1 MSELRFRLKRTGL
14 QQSYSDRMPRIGEGG
29 QGFAGEDYIGIF
41 ADRERRLIAGGGGD
55 AVGAEIFPLFVF
67 IYDCKKSAGEGD
79 GEGGAAF
86 LDRKSV
92 V

>member
-1 MSELRFRLKRTGL
+1 
-14 QQSYSDRMPRIGEGG
+14 MPRIGEGG

-67 IYDCKKSAGEGD
+67 IYDCKLLDFNVSDLPSVDFFSADCVGFKTVTRP
-79 GEGGAAF
+79 AYSPKQLAPTY
-86 LDRKSV
+86 
-92 V
+92 